1 LTTTNKNEFTL
12 DSVFDCETVQRT
24 LYKEV
29 VEPTIDDILN
39 GYNGTVFTYG
49 QSGSGK
55 TYTMFGDD
63 IWDDDKKGVIPRSM

>member
-1 LTTTNKNEFTL
+1 LTTTSKVEFKL
-12 DSVFDCETVQRT
+12 DSVFDLGTPQERF
-24 LYKEV
+24 YKEV
-29 VEPTIDDILN
+29 VEPTIEDVLN

-63 IWDDDKKGVIPRSM
+63 IWDEEKKGVIPRSM

>member
-1 LTTTNKNEFTL
+1 
-12 DSVFDCETVQRT
+12 VQRT